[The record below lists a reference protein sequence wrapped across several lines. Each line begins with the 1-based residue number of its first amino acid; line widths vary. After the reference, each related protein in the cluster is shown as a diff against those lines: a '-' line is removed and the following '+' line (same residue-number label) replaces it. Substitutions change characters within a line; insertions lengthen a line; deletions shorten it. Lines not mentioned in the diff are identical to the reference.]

1 MKFVKKPVEVEAT
14 QWFKNGDHP
23 EDYSVTYAECEDASA
38 LGDSH
43 RFPEFRKRNNYE
55 GDVVRYHRIGRFGNE
70 ICPECKHS
78 YNFHGWI
85 DTMDKID
92 GGHVVC
98 VGDWIITDAKGDY
111 YPCKPAV
118 FELTYEKA
126 APEIVDP
133 IAELKALAEA
143 GDSDAQV
150 KMGKA
155 YHKDEEDVEGVKKD
169 CSEAI
174 RWWKKAGEQ
183 GNTEAQN
190 LLAVAYHYGCGDSLA
205 VDKAESMRWY
215 QKSALL
221 GDAQAQL
228 MVGFA
233 HHSGY
238 GAEKNQEL
246 GVMWYKKSAKQ
257 GNTQAQE
264 ALAEAYY
271 FGEGV
276 KKNARLSKKWQSLA
290 DGRESSATEKVSFF
304 SRYETK
310 IEGRDDRSLE
320 T

>member
-1 MKFVKKPVEVEAT
+1 MKFVKKVQVEAT

-23 EDYSVTYAECEDASA
+23 EDYSVTHEMIEDDSI

-43 RFPEFRKRNNYE
+43 RFPEFRRRNNWE
-55 GDVVRYHRIGRFGNE
+55 GDVVRYYRIPHLGEE
-70 ICPECKHS
+70 ICPHCKHS
-78 YNFHGWI
+78 NNSHGWI
-85 DTMDKID
+85 DTLE
-92 GGHVVC
+92 GGHRVC
-98 VGDWIITDAKGDY
+98 VGDWIITGVEGEY
-111 YPCKPAV
+111 YPCKPDV

-155 YHKDEEDVEGVKKD
+155 YHTDEEDVEGVKKD